1 SNRQHTFPID
11 TANPRG
17 FHPERFSNAGHPYG
31 QAETSRHGPHQK
43 IFIKPDL
50 GCSAA
55 SALNRYSPHLALRSG
70 VAVGGLSASARLSMP
85 FHYFSNG
92 VFRNSEV

>member
-1 SNRQHTFPID
+1 ANTPVESENDRLQSPHQRTRGSLRSNRQHTFPID

-43 IFIKPDL
+43 IFI
-50 GCSAA
+50 AA
-55 SALNRYSPHLALRSG
+55 DI
-70 VAVGGLSASARLSMP
+70 
-85 FHYFSNG
+85 
-92 VFRNSEV
+92 

>member
-43 IFIKPDL
+43 IFIKPDT
-50 GCSAA
+50 A
-55 SALNRYSPHLALRSG
+55 S
-70 VAVGGLSASARLSMP
+70 
-85 FHYFSNG
+85 SNEEKSHCPMDAQNKTHEG
-92 VFRNSEV
+92 